1 MIGEIISEEKILVI
15 LCRFNVFIID
25 ELVNSVLV
33 KLMLI
38 IVLIKVCEL
47 EVGKLKNYVFRF
59 QIIVVSSMEKIIVR
73 LWVDFIFS
81 NKLVGNIWI
90 MVQVMLSLFNNM
102 LKKLK
107 NVVIIIVSCG
117 CMV

>member
-1 MIGEIISEEKILVI
+1 MIRLMIGEIISEEKILVI

-59 QIIVVSSMEKIIVR
+59 
-73 LWVDFIFS
+73 
-81 NKLVGNIWI
+81 
-90 MVQVMLSLFNNM
+90 
-102 LKKLK
+102 
-107 NVVIIIVSCG
+107 
-117 CMV
+117 

>member
-59 QIIVVSSMEKIIVR
+59 
-73 LWVDFIFS
+73 
-81 NKLVGNIWI
+81 
-90 MVQVMLSLFNNM
+90 
-102 LKKLK
+102 
-107 NVVIIIVSCG
+107 
-117 CMV
+117 